1 MAQRAIPPGISD
13 RPEQLAEVV
22 RATRAPAAL
31 VGFVAALVLSPD
43 GQAGAVVS
51 VRRQAVQTG

>member
-1 MAQRAIPPGISD
+1 VPADPHL
-13 RPEQLAEVV
+13 EEVV
-22 RATRAPAAL
+22 DYSAAARREAVVELMPAL
-31 VGFVAALVLSPD
+31 VGFVAAIVLSPD

>member
-1 MAQRAIPPGISD
+1 VDYSAAARREA
-13 RPEQLAEVV
+13 VV
-22 RATRAPAAL
+22 ELMPAL
-31 VGFVAALVLSPD
+31 VGFVAAIVLSPD